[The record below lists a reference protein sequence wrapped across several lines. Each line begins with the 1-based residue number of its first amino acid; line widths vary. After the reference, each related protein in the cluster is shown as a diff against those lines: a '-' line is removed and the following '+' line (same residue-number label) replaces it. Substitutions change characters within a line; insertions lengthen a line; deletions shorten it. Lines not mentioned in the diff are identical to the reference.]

1 MHAIYVGFELRY
13 TSLILKS
20 KRDFVAMHE
29 DEKEDY
35 ENFLFFLTKRG
46 GSKEQSTL
54 KYIKQ
59 EKTKH
64 IYKMEGTKPKLHY
77 FEHNLK

>member
-20 KRDFVAMHE
+20 KRDFVAM
-29 DEKEDY
+29 KMKRRIMR
-35 ENFLFFLTKRG
+35 FFFLTKRG

>member
-20 KRDFVAMHE
+20 KRDFVAM
-29 DEKEDY
+29 KMKRRIMR
-35 ENFLFFLTKRG
+35 FFLTKRG

-64 IYKMEGTKPKLHY
+64 IYKMEETKPKLHY